1 MAKRQLANWGVT
13 DGPALYVLASSFSG
27 ACVLVAMQPTDTV
40 LTRMYSQSANA
51 IGADVR
57 VASD

>member
-1 MAKRQLANWGVT
+1 MT
-13 DGPALYVLASSFSG
+13 DGPLLYILASSFSG